1 MSVTGVTVDED
12 AGSATFTVRLSKRW
26 TSIVYVDV
34 DTFNGTA
41 TAGSDYTAVD
51 RRVSVSR
58 GATTRSVSVSII
70 DDTTVESNETF
81 TLRLSNPSNATLS
94 ASPSATST
102 IRDDDTP
109 PPPVV
114 SLTST
119 VLSVAETNS
128 SGVQIAAV
136 LNKAA
141 TRASSVRV
149 SATGAA
155 RGGSCYAGVEFYL
168 SSSSFSFSVGADRAS
183 ITLYPCA
190 DTDYNNETIN
200 VNLSSVGIAGL
211 TLGSPT
217 TTVVTILDPAPP
229 VVSITGPGTVDEDAG
244 SATFTV
250 TLSKTWT
257 AAVLVDVDTSN
268 GTATAGSDY
277 STVNRTVTIN
287 AGSTSLSVLVTIIDD
302 TTVETD
308 ETFTVTLSNPANA
321 ALSGSPDVQVTIRD
335 DDVPPTTT
343 TMPPTTTV
351 PGPGF

>member
-1 MSVTGVTVDED
+1 M
-12 AGSATFTVRLSKRW
+12 
-26 TSIVYVDV
+26 DV

-70 DDTTVESNETF
+70 DDTTVESNETL

-109 PPPVV
+109 PPTAVQNPVV

-119 VLSVAETNS
+119 ALSVAETNS
-128 SGVQIAAV
+128 SGVQITAE

-149 SATGAA
+149 SATGAV

-168 SSSSFSFSVGADRAS
+168 SSSSFSFGVGADRAS

-287 AGSTSLSVLVTIIDD
+287 AGSTTRSVLVSILDG
-302 TTVETD
+302 TTVETA

-321 ALSGSPDVQVTIRD
+321 TLSGSPDVQTTIRD
-335 DDVPPTTT
+335 DDTPPPTTT
-343 TMPPTTTV
+343 LHSI
-351 PGPGF
+351 GF